1 MKEKESNKRETTAK
15 SKVTPR
21 TYIENMSW
29 VDYGIALFLL
39 SAYGIMVGFS
49 SDLTGIK
56 LVIHIVESLSR
67 AVPVCIILTTLIVG
81 GFYIMTSLWNKR
93 KEIHAAELELAKAQ
107 AREQGMEQGV
117 QQGKELG
124 MQQGMQQ
131 GRELGSEVERK
142 RWEKWYRESVPE
154 ELKSKIRTAPPQ
166 SESNDTRAN

>member
-1 MKEKESNKRETTAK
+1 
-15 SKVTPR
+15 
-21 TYIENMSW
+21 MSW

-39 SAYGIMVGFS
+39 FAYGIMVGFS

-67 AVPVCIILTTLIVG
+67 AVPVSIILTTLIVG

-107 AREQGMEQGV
+107 AREQG
-117 QQGKELG
+117 
-124 MQQGMQQ
+124 
-131 GRELGSEVERK
+131 SEVERE

-166 SESNDTRAN
+166 SESNNTPAN